1 MATDLMRDDQLNLA
15 WRSRPSRR
23 SSTGY
28 ASTLPPSR
36 QGAIPPAVILA
47 AGSGS
52 RLRADVNAVPKPLTL
67 VAGTSLLE
75 RTIIVCRDA
84 GVRDIILV
92 VGFGR
97 AAILPALAGLGAR
110 HHVRITAV
118 VNEDWILGNG
128 SSVLASR
135 PHVGSRFFL
144 MMCDH
149 IVEPQFLTRLLEQDD
164 GERGC
169 AVVVDR
175 QPELVPDLPE
185 ATKVRISGD
194 RVIAIGKTL
203 LKYDAVDTCVFL
215 CRSPL
220 FRALQD
226 SAERERHTLSD
237 AVQLLASQGEVGW
250 VDCEGL
256 HWIDVDTAEDLHR
269 AEKLIEAPM
278 QLAGGTPPG
287 MAGGQR
293 TPQPW
298 VPTSP

>member
-1 MATDLMRDDQLNLA
+1 MATDVMRDDQLNLA

-23 SSTGY
+23 SSTGDV
-28 ASTLPPSR
+28 SSLPPPR
-36 QGAIPPAVILA
+36 QRAIPPAVILA

-52 RLRADVNAVPKPLTL
+52 RLRADVDAVPKPLTL
-67 VAGTSLLE
+67 VAGVSLLE

-97 AAILPALAGLGAR
+97 AAILPALAGLGAC

-128 SSVLASR
+128 ASVLVSR
-135 PHVGSRFFL
+135 RHVGSRFFL

-149 IVEPQFLTRLLEQDD
+149 IVGPQFLTRLLEQDD

-194 RVIAIGKTL
+194 RVIVIGKTL
-203 LKYDAVDTCVFL
+203 LKYDAVDTGVFL
-215 CRSPL
+215 CRPPL
-220 FRALQD
+220 FQALQD

-250 VDCEGL
+250 VDCDGL
-256 HWIDVDTAEDLHR
+256 RWIDVDTAEDLHR
-269 AEKLIEAPM
+269 AEKLVETPL
-278 QLAGGTPPG
+278 QLAGGTPAG
-287 MAGGQR
+287 MADGQR
-293 TPQPW
+293 T
-298 VPTSP
+298 S